1 MVAGHAPTA
10 CDAASLPGVV
20 VPAITS
26 AALWPAGSSPTPC
39 GPAAAASR
47 PAGSRRTACG
57 PAAEGPGSNRENAA
71 EPLGAQRGPI
81 SCSTTVPAGGPQHHP
96 SRPELSHQEIPPTI
110 QQTSAA
116 LKPNAAPA
124 CPTALTAETTWAA
137 GVRHSAVG
145 GPEHRR
151 ASAVLSRTALPAL
164 HPLAQRRG
172 APLPCW
178 QNAALMRCMP
188 GLPAHNGRRPASQHG
203 RPMRLPARSTGSV
216 LLLPQWL
223 EATVASAAAASSSAV
238 LLRALPTS
246 HAKRQRLN
254 ASAQTAA
261 TFKALFKV
269 AVLGGSRCP
278 R

>member
-1 MVAGHAPTA
+1 M
-10 CDAASLPGVV
+10 
-20 VPAITS
+20 
-26 AALWPAGSSPTPC
+26 
-39 GPAAAASR
+39 
-47 PAGSRRTACG
+47 
-57 PAAEGPGSNRENAA
+57 
-71 EPLGAQRGPI
+71 
-81 SCSTTVPAGGPQHHP
+81 
-96 SRPELSHQEIPPTI
+96 
-110 QQTSAA
+110 
-116 LKPNAAPA
+116 
-124 CPTALTAETTWAA
+124 
-137 GVRHSAVG
+137 G

-216 LLLPQWL
+216 LFLPQWL
-223 EATVASAAAASSSAV
+223 ETTVASAAAASSSAV

-278 R
+278 RCGYPRYQLRPRGGHYECQQQCWQAPRHTPRYWQVPRPSHQCWQAPRHSHQY